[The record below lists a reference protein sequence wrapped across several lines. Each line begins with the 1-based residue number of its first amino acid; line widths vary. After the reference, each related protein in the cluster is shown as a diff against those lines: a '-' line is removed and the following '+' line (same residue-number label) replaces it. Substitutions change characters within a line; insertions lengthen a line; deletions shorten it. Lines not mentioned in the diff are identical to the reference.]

1 MGLKR
6 GKRAS
11 SEGVEP
17 AVSEDRCKRAKT
29 AGDAGKFGLNAQISS
44 TLDKAPKT
52 DSNGDPYWEIS
63 RQRRVTIS
71 TFKGRVLVNVREYYE
86 KDGQELPG
94 KKGISMTLEQFN
106 NLVTLL
112 PEISAVIEE
121 KGGKV
126 TRPDF
131 SGSIATAGE
140 EDEEMSGVDEEKSKS
155 NSKAKKPSSTKNF
168 ETTSDEDDDE

>member
-11 SEGVEP
+11 SEDVEP
-17 AVSEDRCKRAKT
+17 AVSEDRSKRAKT
-29 AGDAGKFGLNAQISS
+29 AGDAGKAGPNAQISA

-94 KKGISMTLEQFN
+94 KKVLISIEPPSLQGNHANPSRF
-106 NLVTLL
+106 L
-112 PEISAVIEE
+112 PGDIYD
-121 KGGKV
+121 
-126 TRPDF
+126 TRTVQQPRY
-131 SGSIATAGE
+131 I
-140 EDEEMSGVDEEKSKS
+140 
-155 NSKAKKPSSTKNF
+155 
-168 ETTSDEDDDE
+168 TS

>member
-1 MGLKR
+1 MGFKR

-11 SEGVEP
+11 SPEDVEP
-17 AVSEDRCKRAKT
+17 AASEDRSKRAKT
-29 AGDAGKFGLNAQISS
+29 TGDTAKAHPNAEISS
-44 TLDKAPKT
+44 ALDKAPKT

-106 NLVTLL
+106 SLVTLL
-112 PEISAVIEE
+112 PEISAVVEQ

-126 TRPDF
+126 IRPDF
-131 SGSIATAGE
+131 SEASATVE
-140 EDEEMSGVDEEKSKS
+140 DDEEMSDAEEEEKSKS
-155 NSKAKKPSSTKNF
+155 TSKTKKSSPTKNF
-168 ETTSDEDDDE
+168 EATSDEDDE

>member
-11 SEGVEP
+11 SEDVEP
-17 AVSEDRCKRAKT
+17 AVSEDRSKRAKT
-29 AGDAGKFGLNAQISS
+29 AGDAGKASPNAQISS

-106 NLVTLL
+106 SLVTLL
-112 PEISAVIEE
+112 PEISAVIEQ
-121 KGGKV
+121 KGGNV

-131 SGSIATAGE
+131 SGSAATAGE
-140 EDEEMSGVDEEKSKS
+140 EDEEMSDVDEEKSKS
-155 NSKAKKPSSTKNF
+155 NSKAKKPSPTKNF
-168 ETTSDEDDDE
+168 EATSDEDDDE

>member
-11 SEGVEP
+11 SEDVEP
-17 AVSEDRCKRAKT
+17 AVSEDRSKRAKT
-29 AGDAGKFGLNAQISS
+29 AGDAGKASPNAQISS

-94 KKGISMTLEQFN
+94 KK
-106 NLVTLL
+106 VL
-112 PEISAVIEE
+112 PSIELPSL
-121 KGGKV
+121 KGNHANSPRSLPGHIND
-126 TRPDF
+126 TRTVQQPRH
-131 SGSIATAGE
+131 I
-140 EDEEMSGVDEEKSKS
+140 
-155 NSKAKKPSSTKNF
+155 
-168 ETTSDEDDDE
+168 TS

>member
-11 SEGVEP
+11 SEDVEP
-17 AVSEDRCKRAKT
+17 AVSEDRSKRAKT
-29 AGDAGKFGLNAQISS
+29 AGDAGKAGPNAQISA

-94 KKGISMTLEQFN
+94 KKFN
-106 NLVTLL
+106 SLVTLL
-112 PEISAVIEE
+112 PEISAVIEQ

-131 SGSIATAGE
+131 SESAATVGE
-140 EDEEMSGVDEEKSKS
+140 EDEEMSDVDEEKSKSS
-155 NSKAKKPSSTKNF
+155 NSKAKKPSPTKNF
-168 ETTSDEDDDE
+168 EATSDEDDDE